1 MASGI
6 GVTTTELN
14 DVEPVETF
22 FGEDQGRYL
31 VAIRRDDL
39 DRVQEMLVEAGIFA
53 PWIGTT
59 GGSAVILGEA
69 KPVPVAKLREAHEN
83 WFPAFMAGP

>member
-14 DVEPVETF
+14 DVEPTETF

-31 VAIRRDDL
+31 VTIRRDDL
-39 DRVQEMLVEAGIFA
+39 DRVHELAEAAGMFA

-59 GGSAVILGEA
+59 GGANV
-69 KPVPVAKLREAHEN
+69 
-83 WFPAFMAGP
+83 